1 MLFLN
6 FKETVNK
13 VIFANRES
21 VEQVEEGK
29 ILAPKFDSNGI
40 IPAVITETSSGEVLM
55 LGYMNEESLTKTI
68 ETKEAH
74 YWSRSREV
82 LWKKGDSSG
91 MIHEVDEILID
102 DDQDSLLLK
111 VSIKGLGAS
120 CHVGYKSCFYRS
132 LQSVTEDGVELE
144 FTEDE
149 KVFDPEIV
157 YPGSE
162 NPTKL

>member
-1 MLFLN
+1 M
-6 FKETVNK
+6 NK
-13 VIFANRES
+13 VIFADRNS
-21 VEQVEEGK
+21 IEQVEEGK
-29 ILAPKFDSNGI
+29 FLAPKFDTNGI
-40 IPAVITETSSGEVLM
+40 IPAIVTESSTGEVLM
-55 LGYMNEESLTKTI
+55 LGHMNEESLKKTI
-68 ETKEAH
+68 NTREAY

-82 LWKKGDSSG
+82 LWKKGDTSG

-102 DDQDSLLLK
+102 DDQDSLWLK

-132 LQSVTEDGVELE
+132 LRNVTEEGIELE

-149 KVFDPEIV
+149 KVFDPEVV
-157 YPGSE
+157 YPGAE

>member
-1 MLFLN
+1 M
-6 FKETVNK
+6 NK
-13 VIFANRES
+13 VIFAKRES
-21 VEQVEEGK
+21 IEQVEEGK
-29 ILAPKFDSNGI
+29 VLAPKFDINGI
-40 IPAVITETSSGEVLM
+40 IPAVATETSSGEVLM
-55 LGYMNEESLTKTI
+55 LGYMNEDSLRKTI
-68 ETKEAH
+68 ETKEAY
-74 YWSRSREV
+74 YWSRSREI

-111 VSIKGLGAS
+111 VTIKGLGAS

-132 LQSVTEDGVELE
+132 LQNVTEDGVELE

-149 KVFDPEIV
+149 KVFDPEII
-157 YPGSE
+157 YPGAE

>member
-1 MLFLN
+1 M
-6 FKETVNK
+6 NK
-13 VIFANRES
+13 VIFAKRES
-21 VEQVEEGK
+21 IEQVEEGK
-29 ILAPKFDSNGI
+29 LLAPKFDINGI
-40 IPAVITETSSGEVLM
+40 IPVVVTETSSGEVLM
-55 LGYMNEESLTKTI
+55 LGYMNEDSLRKTI
-68 ETKEAH
+68 ETKEAY

-111 VSIKGLGAS
+111 VTIKGLGAS

-132 LQSVTEDGVELE
+132 IENVTEDGVELE

-149 KVFDPEIV
+149 KVFYPEIV
-157 YPGSE
+157 YPGAE

>member
-1 MLFLN
+1 M
-6 FKETVNK
+6 
-13 VIFANRES
+13 
-21 VEQVEEGK
+21 
-29 ILAPKFDSNGI
+29 
-40 IPAVITETSSGEVLM
+40 PAVVTETSSGEVLM
-55 LGYMNEESLTKTI
+55 LGYMNKDSLRKTI
-68 ETKEAH
+68 ETKEAY

-111 VSIKGLGAS
+111 VTITGLGAS

-132 LQSVTEDGVELE
+132 LQNVTEDGVELE

-157 YPGSE
+157 YPGAE

>member
-1 MLFLN
+1 MPFLN

-13 VIFANRES
+13 VIFAKRES

-29 ILAPKFDSNGI
+29 ILAPKFDSDGI
-40 IPAVITETSSGEVLM
+40 IPAVVTETSSGEVLM

-91 MIHEVDEILID
+91 MFHEVDEILID
-102 DDQDSLLLK
+102 DDQDSLLVK

>member
-1 MLFLN
+1 M
-6 FKETVNK
+6 KK
-13 VIFANRES
+13 VIFAKRES
-21 VEQVEEGK
+21 VEQVEEGNF
-29 ILAPKFDSNGI
+29 LAPKFDFDGI
-40 IPAVITETSSGEVLM
+40 MPAVVTETSSGEVLM
-55 LGYMNEESLTKTI
+55 LGYMNAESLTKTI
-68 ETKEAH
+68 ETKEAY

-91 MIHEVDEILID
+91 MIHEVNEILID

-111 VSIKGLGAS
+111 VTIKGLGAS

-132 LQSVTEDGVELE
+132 LQNVTEDGVELE

-157 YPGSE
+157 YPGAE

>member
-1 MLFLN
+1 V
-6 FKETVNK
+6 TK
-13 VIFANRES
+13 VIFAKRES
-21 VEQVEEGK
+21 VEQVEEGNV
-29 ILAPKFDSNGI
+29 LAPKFDTDGI
-40 IPAVITETSSGEVLM
+40 IPAVVTETSSGEVLM

-68 ETKEAH
+68 ETKEAY

-132 LQSVTEDGVELE
+132 LQNLTEDGVELE

-149 KVFDPEIV
+149 KVFDPEII

>member
-1 MLFLN
+1 MLIL
-6 FKETVNK
+6 KLRTTVNK
-13 VIFANRES
+13 VIFANRS
-21 VEQVEEGK
+21 SIEQVEEGNF
-29 ILAPKFDSNGI
+29 LAPKFDRDGI
-40 IPAVITETSSGEVLM
+40 IPVIVTETSSGDVLM
-55 LGYMNEESLTKTI
+55 LGYMNNESLEKTI
-68 ETKEAH
+68 ETREAY

-91 MIHEVDEILID
+91 MVHQVDEILID
-102 DDQDSLLLK
+102 DDQDSLWLK
-111 VSIKGLGAS
+111 VSITVLGAS

-132 LQSVTEDGVELE
+132 IKNVVEQGVELE

-157 YPGSE
+157 YPGAE

>member
-1 MLFLN
+1 M
-6 FKETVNK
+6 
-13 VIFANRES
+13 
-21 VEQVEEGK
+21 
-29 ILAPKFDSNGI
+29 
-40 IPAVITETSSGEVLM
+40 
-55 LGYMNEESLTKTI
+55 
-68 ETKEAH
+68 
-74 YWSRSREV
+74 
-82 LWKKGDSSG
+82 WKKGDSSG

-111 VSIKGLGAS
+111 VTIKGLGAS

-132 LQSVTEDGVELE
+132 LQNVTEDGVELE

-157 YPGSE
+157 YPGAE

>member
-1 MLFLN
+1 MLIL
-6 FKETVNK
+6 KLRTTVNK
-13 VIFANRES
+13 VIFANRNS
-21 VEQVEEGK
+21 IEQVEEGNF
-29 ILAPKFDSNGI
+29 LAPKFDRDGI
-40 IPAVITETSSGEVLM
+40 IPVIVTETSSGDVLM
-55 LGYMNEESLTKTI
+55 LGYMNNESLEKSI
-68 ETKEAH
+68 ETREAY

-91 MIHEVDEILID
+91 MVHQVDEILID
-102 DDQDSLLLK
+102 DDQDSLWLK
-111 VSIKGLGAS
+111 VSITGLGAS

-132 LQSVTEDGVELE
+132 IKNVVEQGVELE

-157 YPGSE
+157 YPGAE